1 MFALFLWLTA
11 SSIEELRILDDE
23 RKALQPES
31 ASATPAA
38 ELAEIAELKMDI
50 DEEEDEAVDE
60 DEVMDSDDDEPHQ
73 GRSLRR
79 ANDRAAA
86 RKKKQEEEKER
97 KEKAQA
103 EKAKKPSKQEKQYD
117 KVLKKIEEVKEK
129 IKEYED
135 EIHTLE
141 NDLRE
146 ADCPRTRV
154 LGKDRFWNRY
164 YWMERNAMPYGGMPD
179 SSTVCAGYANGCIW
193 VQGPDDLE
201 RLGFIELSEAENDQY
216 HRAFE
221 VTVPQRKMAEEGET
235 HVFSAK
241 QWGYYDDPDTLDLLI
256 GWLDV
261 RGVREIKLRK
271 ELTLQRDKISFHM
284 KNRQEYLSTED
295 KISEASEPERRV
307 STRTKAHVGSLTH
320 RCQQWKNSTA
330 ILEIGHLHCE
340 PKPPA
345 QKKQRG
351 VAQVKKPLIE
361 DEPRQ
366 TRGSNRQG
374 KAPTRQGSRYNF
386 N

>member
-1 MFALFLWLTA
+1 V
-11 SSIEELRILDDE
+11 EELRLLDDE

-31 ASATPAA
+31 ASPTPAA
-38 ELAEIAELKMDI
+38 ELAEMVELKMEV
-50 DEEEDEAVDE
+50 DEEEEEIVDE
-60 DEVMDSDDDEPHQ
+60 DEIMDSNDDEPHQ

-79 ANDRAAA
+79 ANDRALA

-117 KVLKKIEEVKEK
+117 KVLKRIEEVKER
-129 IKEYED
+129 IKEYE
-135 EIHTLE
+135 EEVHTLE

-164 YWMERNAMPYGGMPD
+164 YWMERNAMPFGGMPD
-179 SSTVCAGYANGCIW
+179 SSTANAGYANGCIW

-216 HRAFE
+216 RRAFQ
-221 VTVPQRKMAEEGET
+221 VTVPERKMAEEGET

-241 QWGYYDDPDTLDLLI
+241 QWGYYDDPDVLDMLI

-261 RGVREIKLRK
+261 RGVREFKLRK
-271 ELTLQRDKISFHM
+271 ELTLQREKIATHM
-284 KNRQEYLSTED
+284 RNRQEYLSMDD
-295 KISEASEPERRV
+295 KKSEASEPQTRV
-307 STRTKAHVGSLTH
+307 STRTKMYVDSKVY
-320 RCQQWKNSTA
+320 RCQQWKNTTA
-330 ILEIGHLHCE
+330 INEIGHIHCE
-340 PKPPA
+340 PKPPT